1 MEKEKEL
8 KPEDQALV
16 DEYLQR
22 GYNDVERKP
31 FKPLRLLLVLWI
43 VVTLMGLF
51 ALGYTRYHGII

>member
-1 MEKEKEL
+1 MEKKKEL

-16 DEYLQR
+16 DEYLRR
-22 GYNDVERKP
+22 GYNDFERKP

>member
-1 MEKEKEL
+1 MEKKKEL